1 MYIDIEFI
9 YVKVHEYF
17 ARCVSLLRKKIYFCT
32 SLNVKYRVRF
42 KSLGNEYLE
51 KDKSKARVICGYT
64 ELETVEVR
72 FWMELISRETDDG
85 DENRER
91 ALGKCFIYDCF

>member
-1 MYIDIEFI
+1 MGLYIDIEFI
-9 YVKVHEYF
+9 YVKMHEYF
-17 ARCVSLLRKKIYFCT
+17 ARCFSFAQTIYFCT

-72 FWMELISRETDDG
+72 F
-85 DENRER
+85 
-91 ALGKCFIYDCF
+91 